1 MPKRSRIQV
10 IAALALVLVASGT
23 AIPQRPADL
32 VGSFVW
38 RSSDPKFGG
47 MSAIHV
53 EADGTTFTVLS
64 DAGAW
69 TKGHLI
75 RDVSGSVMAVK
86 ADPIMTLQRAPD
98 EKPSKARI
106 DAEGLAMAADG
117 TFYISSEGPAMVRRY
132 PALQGPATAMPRAK
146 EFRAMQRNSS
156 LEALAIDKRGWLYT
170 MPERSGA
177 TGQPFPIYRFRN
189 GEWDQPFSISRIG
202 DYLISDA
209 AVGPDGRL
217 YVLERAF
224 HGLLG
229 FSSRVRRFGLTKT
242 AIGKGQVV
250 FESRTGQHDN
260 LEGLSVWRDA
270 NGALRLTMISDDNFR
285 FFQQTQIVEY
295 RVPG

>member
-1 MPKRSRIQV
+1 MPKRSRVQV
-10 IAALALVLVASGT
+10 IAALALLLVASGT
-23 AIPQRPADL
+23 AIPQQPADL

-38 RSSDPKFGG
+38 RSTDPKFGG
-47 MSAIHV
+47 LSGIHV
-53 EADGTTFTVLS
+53 EADGANFTVVS

-69 TKGHLI
+69 TKGHLV
-75 RDVSGSVMAVK
+75 RDAAGVVMAVT
-86 ADPIMTLQRAPD
+86 ADPIAGLQRAPD
-98 EKPSKARI
+98 EKPSTARI
-106 DAEGLAMAADG
+106 DTEGLAIAADG
-117 TFYISSEGPAMVRRY
+117 TIYISSEGPAMVRRY
-132 PALQGPATAMPRAK
+132 ATLDGPATTMPRAK
-146 EFRAMQRNSS
+146 GFRAMQRNSS
-156 LEALAIDKRGWLYT
+156 LESLAVDQRGWIYT

-177 TGQPFPIYRFRN
+177 LDHPFPIYRFRD
-189 GEWDQPFSISRIG
+189 GKWDQPFSIPRIG

-250 FESRTGQHDN
+250 LESRTGQHDN

-270 NGALRLTMISDDNFR
+270 SGALRLTMISDDNFR